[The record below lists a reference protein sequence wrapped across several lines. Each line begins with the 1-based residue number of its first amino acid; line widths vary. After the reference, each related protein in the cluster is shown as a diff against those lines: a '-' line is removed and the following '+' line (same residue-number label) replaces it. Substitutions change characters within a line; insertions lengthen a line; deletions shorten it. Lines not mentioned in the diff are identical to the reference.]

1 MARVTA
7 NEVRAIMG
15 EPVATSV
22 DAQIAIATTLV
33 DDNLVGQGLSDAA
46 LKNIELFLSAHFT
59 LLTIENGPLAKKMI
73 GEASEGYHN
82 VYKGGLLSTRFGQ
95 QAVMI
100 DTSGILAA
108 LSDRSENPGR
118 KTATFEVVGTT
129 PTTTS
134 W

>member
-1 MARVTA
+1 
-7 NEVRAIMG
+7 MG
-15 EPVATSV
+15 EPVSTSV

-33 DDNLVGQGLSDAA
+33 DDNLVGQGLSEAA

-59 LLTIENGPLAKKMI
+59 LLTVENGPLAKKMI

-100 DTSGILAA
+100 DTSGVLAE

-118 KTATFEVVGTT
+118 KTATLEVVGTT